1 MRRNHMIGSV
11 SPPRR
16 AENFAA
22 DRTKNPRQRGAA
34 VYDGLVNG
42 GEAPVGVV
50 RPARL
55 EDARAIARIEVETWR
70 STYAGMLP
78 DRVLLNMSERRQTG
92 SWASFLRHRPE
103 DVLVATNN
111 GSIVGFGNCGTQSDS
126 TIRFAG
132 EVYTLYVAPDQQSNG
147 FGRSILVGLFQ
158 RLVNTGHATALVW
171 VVRAN
176 PGRFFY
182 ERLGGQQI
190 MHRKIPVGGQPV
202 EAVAYG
208 WRDLS
213 EVLAR
218 TAKSGDGMTGD
229 SPLH

>member
-1 MRRNHMIGSV
+1 MSAI
-11 SPPRR
+11 
-16 AENFAA
+16 
-22 DRTKNPRQRGAA
+22 
-34 VYDGLVNG
+34 
-42 GEAPVGVV
+42 

-55 EDARAIARIEVETWR
+55 EDAKAIARIEVETWR

-78 DRVLLNMSERRQTG
+78 DKVLLNMSERRQTT

-103 DVLVATNN
+103 DVVVAQSA
-111 GSIVGFGNCGTQSDS
+111 GHVAGFGNCGTQRDN

-132 EVYTLYVAPDQQSNG
+132 EIYTLYVAPDRQG
-147 FGRSILVGLFQ
+147 LGYGRSLLLALFQ
-158 RLVNTGHATALVW
+158 RLVDTGHGTALVW

-176 PGRFFY
+176 PARFFY
-182 ERLGGQQI
+182 ERMGGQQV

-213 EVLAR
+213 ELLAK
-218 TAKSGDGMTGD
+218 TAKSGDGLTGE

>member
-1 MRRNHMIGSV
+1 M
-11 SPPRR
+11 
-16 AENFAA
+16 
-22 DRTKNPRQRGAA
+22 
-34 VYDGLVNG
+34 
-42 GEAPVGVV
+42 GVV

-103 DVLVATNN
+103 DVIVAQSN
-111 GSIVGFGNCGTQSDS
+111 GSVVGFGNCGTQRDS

-132 EVYTLYVAPDQQSNG
+132 EVYTLYVSPDQQANG
-147 FGRSILVGLFQ
+147 FGRNLLLALFQ
-158 RLVNTGHATALVW
+158 RLVDTGHATALVW

-213 EVLAR
+213 ELLAR
-218 TAKSGDGMTGD
+218 TAKSGDGLTGD
-229 SPLH
+229 PPIH

>member
-1 MRRNHMIGSV
+1 MD
-11 SPPRR
+11 
-16 AENFAA
+16 A
-22 DRTKNPRQRGAA
+22 
-34 VYDGLVNG
+34 
-42 GEAPVGVV
+42 V

-103 DVLVATNN
+103 DVIVAQSDGN
-111 GSIVGFGNCGTQSDS
+111 IVGFGNCGTQRDS

-132 EVYTLYVAPDQQSNG
+132 EVYTLYVAPDRQGAG
-147 FGRSILVGLFQ
+147 FGRQLLLSLFQ

-182 ERLGGQQI
+182 ERLGGQMV

-213 EVLAR
+213 QVLAN
-218 TAKSGDGMTGD
+218 TEKSGEKSGEKSDDGLTGD

>member
-1 MRRNHMIGSV
+1 MS
-11 SPPRR
+11 
-16 AENFAA
+16 A
-22 DRTKNPRQRGAA
+22 
-34 VYDGLVNG
+34 
-42 GEAPVGVV
+42 V

-55 EDARAIARIEVETWR
+55 EDAKAIARIEVETWR

-78 DRVLLNMSERRQTG
+78 DRVLLNMSERRQTA

-103 DVLVATNN
+103 DVWVALVGENV
-111 GSIVGFGNCGTQSDS
+111 VGFGNCGTQRDN

-132 EVYTLYVAPDQQSNG
+132 EIYTLYVAPDRQSQG
-147 FGRSILVGLFQ
+147 LGRALLMALFQ
-158 RLVNTGHATALVW
+158 RLVDTGHATGLVW

-176 PGRFFY
+176 PARFFY

-190 MHRKIPVGGQPV
+190 MHRPIPVGGQPV
-202 EAVAYG
+202 EAIAYG

-213 EVLAR
+213 GALTR
-218 TAKSGDGMTGD
+218 TAKSGDGLTGD

>member
-1 MRRNHMIGSV
+1 MS
-11 SPPRR
+11 
-16 AENFAA
+16 
-22 DRTKNPRQRGAA
+22 
-34 VYDGLVNG
+34 L
-42 GEAPVGVV
+42 V

-55 EDARAIARIEVETWR
+55 GDAESIARVEIETWR
-70 STYAGMLP
+70 TTYAGMLP

-103 DVLVATNN
+103 DVVVAQRD
-111 GSIVGFGNCGTQSDS
+111 GAIVGFGNCGTQRDN

-132 EVYTLYVAPDQQSNG
+132 EVYTLYVAPDRQG
-147 FGRSILVGLFQ
+147 AGYGRNLLLALFQ

-182 ERLGGQQI
+182 ERLGGQLI

-213 EVLAR
+213 KVLAR
-218 TAKSGDGMTGD
+218 TAQSGDGLTGD

>member
-1 MRRNHMIGSV
+1 MMVWLRR
-11 SPPRR
+11 
-16 AENFAA
+16 
-22 DRTKNPRQRGAA
+22 
-34 VYDGLVNG
+34 
-42 GEAPVGVV
+42 EAPLNSV

-55 EDARAIARIEVETWR
+55 EDAKAIAKIEVETWR

-78 DRVLLNMSERRQTG
+78 DRVLLNMSERRQTS

-103 DVLVATNN
+103 DVMVGQN
-111 GSIVGFGNCGTQSDS
+111 GGTLVGFGNCGTQRDS

-132 EVYTLYVAPDQQSNG
+132 EIYTLYVAPDRQSSG
-147 FGRSILVGLFQ
+147 LGRDLLLSLFQ
-158 RLVNTGHATALVW
+158 RLVHTGHATALVW

-176 PGRFFY
+176 PARFFY
-182 ERLGGQQI
+182 ERMGGQQI

-229 SPLH
+229 SSLH

>member
-1 MRRNHMIGSV
+1 MS
-11 SPPRR
+11 
-16 AENFAA
+16 A
-22 DRTKNPRQRGAA
+22 
-34 VYDGLVNG
+34 
-42 GEAPVGVV
+42 V

-55 EDARAIARIEVETWR
+55 EDAKAIARIEVETWR
-70 STYAGMLP
+70 TTYAGMLP
-78 DRVLLNMSERRQTG
+78 DRVLVNMSERRQTA

-103 DVLVATNN
+103 DVWVAQT
-111 GSIVGFGNCGTQSDS
+111 GGAIVGFGNCGTQRDS

-132 EVYTLYVAPDQQSNG
+132 EVYTLYIATDRQGQG
-147 FGRSILVGLFQ
+147 LGRALLLALFQ
-158 RLVNTGHATALVW
+158 RLVDTGHATALLW

-176 PGRFFY
+176 PARFFY

-190 MHRKIPVGGQPV
+190 MHRPIPVGGQPV

-213 EVLAR
+213 ALLAR
-218 TAKSGDGMTGD
+218 KAKSGNGLAGD

>member
-1 MRRNHMIGSV
+1 MDS
-11 SPPRR
+11 
-16 AENFAA
+16 
-22 DRTKNPRQRGAA
+22 
-34 VYDGLVNG
+34 
-42 GEAPVGVV
+42 V

-55 EDARAIARIEVETWR
+55 EDAKAIAKIEVETWR

-78 DRVLLNMSERRQTG
+78 DRVLLNMSERRQTS

-103 DVLVATNN
+103 DVMVALAGGAIT
-111 GSIVGFGNCGTQSDS
+111 GFGNCGTQRDS

-132 EVYTLYVAPDQQSNG
+132 EIYTLYVAPDRQGSG
-147 FGRSILVGLFQ
+147 LGRNLLLSLFQ
-158 RLVNTGHATALVW
+158 RLVTTGHATALVW

-218 TAKSGDGMTGD
+218 TAKSDDGLTGD
-229 SPLH
+229 SSMH